1 MYVILPLYGLSIPA
15 DEENALF
22 SFQEP
27 KNRGTLRPSKATKPF
42 LPEKQCKYAL
52 SWCISALAWTFGIRT
67 KKRAGIKPARGL
79 RFAECGFSFSPEG
92 WQKLFIALALKI
104 IHIIHIS
111 GYADMQKV
119 FVRLYTTD
127 IVADFR

>member
-1 MYVILPLYGLSIPA
+1 MPSHGAFLLLHGPLESG
-15 DEENALF
+15 
-22 SFQEP
+22 Q
-27 KNRGTLRPSKATKPF
+27 
-42 LPEKQCKYAL
+42 
-52 SWCISALAWTFGIRT
+52 

-119 FVRLYTTD
+119 FVWLYTND

>member
-67 KKRAGIKPARGL
+67 KGL

-119 FVRLYTTD
+119 FVRLYTND